1 MRTSPETLPVPA
13 VLHPGLVDPA
23 YRARRDAIAASS
35 ALHVPGQ
42 PVPTLDYTEEE
53 ERTWRAVWSALL
65 PLHREHGASCLV
77 ERGDELGL
85 FDGPIPQLEGLNSGA
100 LAASG
105 FRFEPVEGL
114 VPARRFFEALGQ
126 RTFLSTRFLRHGAEP
141 LYTPEPDL
149 VHEVVGH
156 AAALSLPWLA
166 DLAEAFGRAAAA
178 ASDSRLLEIDRVF
191 WLTMEFGVV
200 AEGGVP
206 KALGAGLMSSAGEIS
221 SFADRATLLPF
232 DLDAMIATE
241 YETDEMQSR
250 LFVAPSTDA
259 LSRELHGFLGS

>member
-13 VLHPGLVDPA
+13 ALHPGLVDPA

-53 ERTWRAVWSALL
+53 ERTWRAVWNALL

-85 FDGPIPQLEGLNSGA
+85 FDGPIPQLEDLNSGA

-141 LYTPEPDL
+141 LYTPSPI
-149 VHEVVGH
+149 
-156 AAALSLPWLA
+156 SST
-166 DLAEAFGRAAAA
+166 R
-178 ASDSRLLEIDRVF
+178 
-191 WLTMEFGVV
+191 
-200 AEGGVP
+200 
-206 KALGAGLMSSAGEIS
+206 SSATPRRSPSPGS
-221 SFADRATLLPF
+221 PTSPRP
-232 DLDAMIATE
+232 
-241 YETDEMQSR
+241 SVGPPPR
-250 LFVAPSTDA
+250 PSTPGS
-259 LSRELHGFLGS
+259 SRSTGCSG

>member
-1 MRTSPETLPVPA
+1 MRTSPEIRPVPA
-13 VLHPGLVDPA
+13 ALHPGLVDPA
-23 YRARRDAIAASS
+23 YRTRRDAIAASS

-53 ERTWRAVWSALL
+53 ERTWRAVWNALL

-85 FDGPIPQLEGLNSGA
+85 FDGPIPQLEDLNSGA

-200 AEGGVP
+200 VEGGVP
-206 KALGAGLMSSAGEIS
+206 KALGAGLMSSAGELS

>member
-1 MRTSPETLPVPA
+1 MRTQLDSPSVPA
-13 VLHPGLVDPA
+13 ALHPGLTDPV

-42 PVPTLDYTEEE
+42 RVATLEYTEEE
-53 ERTWRAVWSALL
+53 ERTWRAVWRVLL
-65 PLHREHGASCLV
+65 PLHRAHGARSLV
-77 ERGDELGL
+77 ERGDELRL
-85 FDGPIPQLEGLNSGA
+85 FDAPIPQLEELNQGA
-100 LAASG
+100 LAATG

-114 VPARRFFEALGQ
+114 VPARRFFEALGR

-166 DLAEAFGRAAAA
+166 DLAEAFGRAATA
-178 ASDSRLLEIDRVF
+178 ASDDRLLEIDRVF

-200 AEGGVP
+200 AENGVP

-221 SFADRATLLPF
+221 TFAERATLLPF
-232 DLDAMIATE
+232 DLRAMVETE

-250 LFVAPSTDA
+250 LYVAPTPED
-259 LSRELHGFLGS
+259 LSRELRGFLGS

>member
-1 MRTSPETLPVPA
+1 MRTQLEIQTVPA
-13 VLHPGLVDPA
+13 ALHPGLVDPV

-35 ALHVPGQ
+35 ASYVPGQ
-42 PVPTLDYTEEE
+42 PVPTLPYTEEE
-53 ERTWRAVWSALL
+53 ERTWRTVWDALL

-77 ERGDELGL
+77 ERGDELAL
-85 FDGPIPQLEGLNSGA
+85 FDDPIPQLEDLNAGA
-100 LAASG
+100 LSASG

-114 VPARRFFEALGQ
+114 VPARRFFEALGR

-166 DLAEAFGRAAAA
+166 DLAEAFGRAATAA
-178 ASDSRLLEIDRVF
+178 TDARLLEIDRVF

-200 AEGGVP
+200 AEDGVP
-206 KALGAGLMSSAGEIS
+206 RALGAGLMSSAGEIS
-221 SFADRATLLPF
+221 TFAERATLLPF
-232 DLDAMIATE
+232 DLGAMVATK

-250 LFVAPSTDA
+250 LFVAPSIEA

>member
-13 VLHPGLVDPA
+13 ALHPGLVDPA

-53 ERTWRAVWSALL
+53 ERTWRAVWNALL

-85 FDGPIPQLEGLNSGA
+85 FDGPIPQLEDLNSGA

-166 DLAEAFGRAAAA
+166 DLAEAFGRAATA

-250 LFVAPSTDA
+250 LFVAPSTET
-259 LSRELHGFLGS
+259 LTRELHGFLGS